1 MLKKRKEPFGRP
13 TKYKPE
19 YCEKIVEFFTYI
31 ISTNNWPTFE
41 GFAASIN
48 VSTETLQDWKNNKPD
63 FSVSY
68 NKALNLQKDNLF
80 MNTLKKNYDSSF
92 ARFLASACYG
102 LSEKTQVDQV
112 SSDKSMAPQQI
123 TIEII
128 K

>member
-1 MLKKRKEPFGRP
+1 MAKKVGRP
-13 TKYKPE
+13 SKYNPE
-19 YCEKIVEFFTYI
+19 YCKEIVEFFKYI
-31 ISTNNWPTFE
+31 IQTNNWPTFE
-41 GFAASIN
+41 GFAAKISVN
-48 VSTETLQDWKNNKPD
+48 TDTLHEWKNNIPE
-63 FSVSY
+63 FSESY
-68 NKALNLQKDNLF
+68 NKALNMQKENLF

-112 SSDKSMAPQQI
+112 SSDKSMTPQQI